1 MRRAAKN
8 GGGGDVRVALGRA
21 LQEQNDAE
29 GAKVE
34 FKAAAEA
41 EAEGGGEVLR
51 EALEALAG
59 VYGELGEDDAAAAC
73 RQQLAGL

>member
-1 MRRAAKN
+1 M
-8 GGGGDVRVALGRA
+8 RVALGRA
-21 LQEQNDAE
+21 LHEQNDVE
-29 GAKVE
+29 GAQVE
-34 FKAAAEA
+34 FKAAAA

-59 VYGELGEDDAAAAC
+59 VYGELGDDDAAAAC